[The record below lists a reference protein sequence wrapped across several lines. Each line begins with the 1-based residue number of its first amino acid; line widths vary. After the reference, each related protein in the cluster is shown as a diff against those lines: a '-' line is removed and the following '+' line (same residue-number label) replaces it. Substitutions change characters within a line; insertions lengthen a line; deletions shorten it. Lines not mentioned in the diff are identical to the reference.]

1 MGAAYSRSQ
10 MIHNDILNQL
20 QYAIKT
26 VQPPLLRVIESPL
39 ETGGGRWE
47 IGQRLS
53 ATVLSALPNGRFQVA
68 ISDSIVEMELPR
80 NTQAGDNIE
89 MTVYSNRSPRL
100 TFLLQSRDIQHRQ
113 QTQEH
118 QQQSGQA
125 NQGNP
130 ALENSKVSLSNTA
143 AMLGTLLASQVAV
156 ETRKNAVASNNLSST
171 QSKNAEAT
179 QEGKSASEE
188 GEGTQSHG
196 INNSNT
202 QGASRTP
209 TTMGEVKAQLESGL
223 LNRAKASQTEASQA
237 LTQFLVTAEEVP
249 QTQTARTMPNNL
261 MNPLNFTRSA
271 IIQQLQHVL
280 SNNPLETAKLA
291 QSLMQSIEKSGL
303 FYESHLAAWL
313 NETRSLADILQEPQA
328 QIAPNNLD
336 ELKEKIMTLLKDA
349 QMLHKEAE
357 YEQNAAVPL
366 PDSDRLRH
374 ERDEKLNALNQQIT
388 QLVEEL
394 NYREETFQP
403 IDENALPILQQQMEL
418 ADNPHQVVWQ
428 GQVWSNQNME
438 WRLKEDVP
446 EGEQGAQLDKH
457 LRQWHS
463 EIRLTLPSLGE
474 IVGKVTYQGGRTK
487 IELHA
492 VDPETQQLFQSQ
504 LLKLQQNLESAGVH
518 VLGMFV
524 KPPESF

>member
-1 MGAAYSRSQ
+1 

-39 ETGGGRWE
+39 DTGGGRWE
-47 IGQRLS
+47 VGQRLS
-53 ATVLSALPNGRFQVA
+53 ATVLAALPNGRFQVA
-68 ISDSIVEMELPR
+68 ISDSILEMELPR

-125 NQGNP
+125 GQGNP

-143 AMLGTLLASQVAV
+143 AMLGTLLAGQVAV
-156 ETRKNAVASNNLSST
+156 ETRKNALAGNTSLS
-171 QSKNAEAT
+171 QSSQTKNAEANLVG
-179 QEGKSASEE
+179 ESASED
-188 GEGTQSHG
+188 GEGTQNHSISG
-196 INNSNT
+196 SNT

-209 TTMGEVKAQLESGL
+209 TTMGEVKTQLESSL
-223 LNRAKASQTEASQA
+223 LNRAKASQTEANQA

-249 QTQTARTMPNNL
+249 QTQTTRTLPNHL

-280 SNNPLETAKLA
+280 SNNPLETAQLA

-336 ELKEKIMTLLKDA
+336 ELKEKIMNLLKDA

-357 YEQNAAVPL
+357 YEHNAATPL
-366 PDSDRLRH
+366 PNADQIRQ

-403 IDENALPILQQQMEL
+403 IDETALPILQQQMEL

-428 GQVWSNQNME
+428 GQVWPNQNME

-446 EGEQGAQLDKH
+446 EGEQSAQLDKH

-474 IVGKVTYQGGRTK
+474 VVGKVTYQGGRTK

-492 VDPETQQLFQSQ
+492 VDPNTQQLFQSH
-504 LLKLQQNLESAGVH
+504 LLKLQENLESAGVN

-524 KPPESF
+524 KPPETF